1 LLAAVAIS
9 NALRKTIPYRWW
21 RRIHVLNLAVWG
33 AATVHGIGAGTDTP
47 SGWITGMYVV
57 SVSSVL
63 AALAW
68 RLGRRQLRPAAVHG
82 LSGAAALVGMAAVI
96 ALAATP
102 HGGAAP
108 RSGATLPS
116 SFSDSFSG
124 SLSRENGTVGAML
137 SIEGHGT
144 GSTPLLVRIDLVT
157 TDGRSISDSSLQ
169 LEDSANGSICTGT
182 VSNIG
187 DSGFNGSC
195 NLPTGTP
202 RTVAGTWQLDA
213 DTVSGTLRLTP

>member
-1 LLAAVAIS
+1 
-9 NALRKTIPYRWW
+9 
-21 RRIHVLNLAVWG
+21 
-33 AATVHGIGAGTDTP
+33 
-47 SGWITGMYVV
+47 
-57 SVSSVL
+57 
-63 AALAW
+63 
-68 RLGRRQLRPAAVHG
+68 
-82 LSGAAALVGMAAVI
+82 
-96 ALAATP
+96 
-102 HGGAAP
+102 
-108 RSGATLPS
+108 
-116 SFSDSFSG
+116 
-124 SLSRENGTVGAML
+124 ML

-169 LEDSANGSICTGT
+169 LEDSANGSVCTGT